1 MIKVIEPDDEGISDV
16 LAVVV
21 SYKPDLDTL
30 QNVINKVIDQVGRV
44 LLFDNATPNPAVS
57 TFLNEIEN
65 GPTLVVVHSN
75 TNVGLGAA
83 INYAA
88 KYAKINGFCYLL
100 LLDQDSIPDPGMVVR
115 LKTALKELQQAQP
128 VAAVGP
134 QFRDSRN
141 GRIAP
146 FVRIGFPLSQKLMG
160 GFGQRVSCDFLITS
174 GTLLSIE
181 TLVAVGL
188 MDESLFIDNID
199 LEWCFRAKYSGFN
212 LYGICD
218 ATMQHSIGDFLR
230 PSKLKPG
237 GMTVHQPLRLYYIMR
252 NRLLLYRRKET
263 PKIWIAQDIPRLV
276 LKLFSTIMFLTPR
289 YIYFCNIV
297 RGLSDGIRGVSGVKK
312 G

>member
-1 MIKVIEPDDEGISDV
+1 MIKVMIRDDEDISDV
-16 LAVVV
+16 LAFVV
-21 SYKPDLDTL
+21 SYKPELDVL

-44 LLFDNATPNPAVS
+44 LLFDNATPDPEVS
-57 TFLNEIEN
+57 AFLNEIEN
-65 GPTLVVVHSN
+65 ESTLAVVHS
-75 TNVGLGAA
+75 TSNVGLGAA

-88 KYAKINGFCYLL
+88 KYAEINGFSYLL
-100 LLDQDSIPDPGMVVR
+100 LLDQDSLPDPGMVVR
-115 LKTALKELQQAQP
+115 LKTALKELQQTQP

-141 GRIAP
+141 GCIAP
-146 FVRIGFPLSQKLMG
+146 FVRVGFPVSQKLLG

-181 TLVAVGL
+181 TLMSVGL

-199 LEWCFRAKYSGFN
+199 LEWCFRAKYCGFS

-230 PSKLKPG
+230 PSKLKPSG
-237 GMTVHQPLRLYYIMR
+237 ITVHQPLRLYYIMR

-276 LKLFSTIMFLTPR
+276 LKLFSTILFLTPR
-289 YIYFCNIV
+289 YVYLCNIF

-312 G
+312 D